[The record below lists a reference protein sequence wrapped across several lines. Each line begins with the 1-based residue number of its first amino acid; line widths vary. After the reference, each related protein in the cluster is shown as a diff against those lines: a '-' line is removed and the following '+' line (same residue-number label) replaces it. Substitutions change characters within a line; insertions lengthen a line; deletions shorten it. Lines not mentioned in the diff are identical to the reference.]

1 MPLQV
6 AARLPLRSVCR
17 PLQLRRTECGALAGV
32 ERELVGA
39 AHTTMPRGRPR
50 QLSGPNTYDTVV
62 VCGAELRQQCRR
74 PGLGGSDM
82 AIEDWDLNLF
92 TSDPTLL
99 ERASDEEYERAAAA
113 LDRIADPRRLRLLHA
128 LSLGEDTAQRAA
140 MWAGIEQS
148 YAERELAALA
158 LSGVV
163 ERRESPRGPL

>member
-1 MPLQV
+1 
-6 AARLPLRSVCR
+6 
-17 PLQLRRTECGALAGV
+17 
-32 ERELVGA
+32 
-39 AHTTMPRGRPR
+39 
-50 QLSGPNTYDTVV
+50 
-62 VCGAELRQQCRR
+62 
-74 PGLGGSDM
+74 M

-113 LDRIADPRRLRLLHA
+113 LERIADPRRLRLLHA

-140 MWAGIEQS
+140 VWAGVEQS

-163 ERRESPRGPL
+163 ERRESPRGPFLKTRGAPMFALFPFAPLLG